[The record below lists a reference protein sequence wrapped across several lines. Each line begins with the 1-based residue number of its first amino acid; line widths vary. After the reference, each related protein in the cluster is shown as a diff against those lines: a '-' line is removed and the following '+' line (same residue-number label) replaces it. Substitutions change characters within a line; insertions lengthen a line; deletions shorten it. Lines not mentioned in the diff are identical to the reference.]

1 MIGNQGYYNKNIW
14 RISMTS
20 QRRMSKNKM
29 KLIIK
34 GVISLQTKI
43 KRKNMIISKYKLM
56 EINK

>member
-14 RISMTS
+14 RISITS

>member
-1 MIGNQGYYNKNIW
+1 
-14 RISMTS
+14 
-20 QRRMSKNKM
+20 MSKNKM

>member
-14 RISMTS
+14 RISITS
-20 QRRMSKNKM
+20 QRRMSKNKT